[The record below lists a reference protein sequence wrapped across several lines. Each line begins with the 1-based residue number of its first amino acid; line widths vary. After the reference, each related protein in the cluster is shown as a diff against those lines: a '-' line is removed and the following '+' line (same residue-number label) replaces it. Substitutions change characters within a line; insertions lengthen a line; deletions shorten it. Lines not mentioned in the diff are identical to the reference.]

1 MFSFSKIVIVVI
13 LVNSNNIEAACVLQ
27 STGDTRGQRIRVCG
41 HFLYW
46 KSSPVVGSFSGV
58 FLSHLY
64 FPLHLFASERTNN
77 AKRILHIFVAISLKS
92 SVATRAL
99 EKLWRGTGCC

>member
-1 MFSFSKIVIVVI
+1 MHMGVTEVG
-13 LVNSNNIEAACVLQ
+13 AAH
-27 STGDTRGQRIRVCG
+27 IRVWG
-41 HFLYW
+41 HFLCW

-58 FLSHLY
+58 LLFHLY

-77 AKRILHIFVAISLKS
+77 VRRILHIFVAISLKS

-99 EKLWRGTGCC
+99 EKLWRGTGRC